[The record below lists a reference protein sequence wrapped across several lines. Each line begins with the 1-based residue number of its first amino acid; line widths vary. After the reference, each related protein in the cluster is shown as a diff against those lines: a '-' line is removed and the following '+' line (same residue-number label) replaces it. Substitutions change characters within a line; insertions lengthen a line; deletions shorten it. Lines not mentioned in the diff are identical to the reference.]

1 MDRRRCAVI
10 WLALAICG
18 AALPARA
25 DEEKDPAL
33 TALVKAL
40 HDKGVI
46 DEQQYTDISAKAAA
60 RDAEAPPGW
69 WNRMTI
75 WGDFR
80 ARYEGFFYQRDSD
93 GTKNDNQQRGRYRLR
108 VGMRADVN
116 EHVAAIV
123 QLATGANDN
132 RSANQTFG
140 GNLDWGKDLIQI
152 DLAYVELTPFPHEG
166 QLPLDG
172 TLAIDLGRVPNPF
185 IWKNGRDVMLWDNDI
200 NLEGAA
206 FRLTARPADP
216 VELFA
221 NSGYFVI
228 DENSSAKDPG
238 MFAAQLGANARATE
252 TLTFGGRVSFFQFDS
267 LNAAFVE
274 RGADSTNGPSVTTGG
289 GNLLDGLTGDA
300 NGGQMG
306 VVATAFYLRC
316 GCFEDW
322 PITLYGSFS
331 SNLDAESSVL
341 FPGAGRESDAWAV
354 GIELGDK
361 KKFVQIGTAY
371 AHIEANAFPSMYV
384 ESDLFDGRTNRE
396 GFVVYGSRQIFS
408 NTDLNLTAFLGDA
421 IEESLPAFQDSA
433 PGAHRVRLQADL
445 LVKF

>member
-1 MDRRRCAVI
+1 MLG
-10 WLALAICG
+10 LALALCVAAPPAG
-18 AALPARA
+18 AG
-25 DEEKDPAL
+25 EEKDPAL

-46 DEQQYTDISAKAAA
+46 DEQQYADISAKAAA
-60 RDAEAPPGW
+60 KEAEASPGW

-80 ARYEGFFYQRDSD
+80 ARYEGFFYQRDPD
-93 GTKNDNQQRGRYRLR
+93 GTRHDDQQRGRYRLR
-108 VGMRADVN
+108 LGMRADVD
-116 EHVAAIV
+116 ERVAAIL
-123 QLATGANDN
+123 QLATGAGDN

-152 DLAYVELTPFPHEG
+152 DLAYVELTPFPYEG

-172 TLAIDLGRVPNPF
+172 TLAVDVGRVPNPF
-185 IWKNGRDVMLWDNDI
+185 TWTNGKDVMLWDSDI
-200 NLEGAA
+200 NLEGADV
-206 FRLTARPADP
+206 RLTGRPADP
-216 VELFA
+216 IELFA
-221 NSGYFVI
+221 NTGYFVV
-228 DENSSAKDPG
+228 DENSGAKDPG
-238 MFAAQLGANARATE
+238 MFAAQLGAHARATKM
-252 TLTFGGRVSFFQFDS
+252 LTMGGRISYFQFDS

-274 RGADSTNGPSVTTGG
+274 RAASSTNGPSVTTGG
-289 GNLLDGLTGDA
+289 GNILDGLTGDA
-300 NGGQMG
+300 NGGHMG

-316 GCFEDW
+316 ACFEAW

-341 FPGAGRESDAWAV
+341 FPGAGKESDAWAV

-361 KKFVQIGTAY
+361 KKFVQIGTAFL
-371 AHIEANAFPSMYV
+371 HIEANAFPSMYV

-408 NTDLNLTAFLGDA
+408 NTDLNLTAFLGDV
-421 IEESLPAFQDSA
+421 IDGSLPAFDDSV
-433 PGAHRVRLQADL
+433 PGAHRMRLQADL